1 MEINEAI
8 KHCREKAVGCSECAK
23 DHGQLAEWLEELQNY
38 RNIGLTPSMVRSLI
52 KREKESHKRAVERA
66 IQLDELRERI
76 RWIPVSERLPEDK
89 TTVLATVWHKRW
101 IADYDSGNKDWW
113 TEHPEYCE
121 VCMVYRDGNEYI
133 KIDDSDY
140 GNITYVPAEPQEEN
154 LAYPIE
160 VVTAWMTLPEAYK
173 GD

>member
-1 MEINEAI
+1 MERLTHERSNGI
-8 KHCREKAVGCSECAK
+8 KTGYWSPNKKEELVNR
-23 DHGQLAEWLEELQNY
+23 LAEYENT
-38 RNIGLTPSMVRSLI
+38 GLTPAQI
-52 KREKESHKRAVERA
+52 REIDKLYLALCRE
-66 IQLDELRERI
+66 LTELRKRQQ
-76 RWIPVSERLPEDK
+76 WIPVEERLPEDK

-101 IADYDSGNKDWW
+101 ITDYDSGNKDWW

-160 VVTAWMTLPEAYK
+160 VVTAWMPLPEPYK
-173 GD
+173 AE

>member
-1 MEINEAI
+1 MERLTHERSNGI
-8 KHCREKAVGCSECAK
+8 KTGYWSPNKKEELVNR
-23 DHGQLAEWLEELQNY
+23 LAEYENT
-38 RNIGLTPSMVRSLI
+38 GLTPAQI
-52 KREKESHKRAVERA
+52 REIDKLYLALCRELA
-66 IQLDELRERI
+66 ELRKRQQ
-76 RWIPVSERLPEDK
+76 WIPVEERLPEDK

-101 IADYDSGNKDWW
+101 ITDYDSGNKDWW

-140 GNITYVPAEPQEEN
+140 GNITYVPIEPQEEN

-160 VVTAWMTLPEAYK
+160 VVTAWMPLPEPYRK
-173 GD
+173 